1 MEVSKRPLL
10 TASSSFAMSSSTNP
24 PECPYR
30 WVSAVLTV
38 RLRQDGE

>member
-10 TASSSFAMSSSTNP
+10 TASSSFTMSSSATL

-30 WVSAVLTV
+30 WVSASLGIHT
-38 RLRQDGE
+38 GAK